1 MREKNTFT
9 GRMLFLTPNQQCQ
22 RPEGSQSTGNNRN
35 QLARENLGHVMVLVN
50 RWQKVTNQE

>member
-22 RPEGSQSTGNNRN
+22 RPEGSQSTAKNRN
-35 QLARENLGHVMVLVN
+35 QLAWENLGHVMVLVN
-50 RWQKVTNQE
+50 S